1 MQHAACSMKRDVVM
15 KGYVLLINTLGQSI
29 DKANLPMVRLR
40 IRELA
45 EQRGLNI
52 TELSRQARIGYST
65 AHALW
70 HDKPENLNRTVLGK
84 IAKVLKVQVR
94 DLFAAEDDSDAAG

>member
-1 MQHAACSMKRDVVM
+1 
-15 KGYVLLINTLGQSI
+15 
-29 DKANLPMVRLR
+29 MVRLR

-84 IAKVLKVQVR
+84 IARVLNVPVR
-94 DLFAAEDDSDAAG
+94 DLFADETQEQSKKTDTPRIDEAL

>member
-1 MQHAACSMKRDVVM
+1 MLH
-15 KGYVLLINTLGQSI
+15 
-29 DKANLPMVRLR
+29 LR

-45 EQRGLNI
+45 EARGLNI

-70 HDKPENLNRTVLGK
+70 HDKPENLNRTVLWK
-84 IAKVLKVQVR
+84 IARALDVSVR
-94 DLFAAEDDSDAAG
+94 DLFADDDPENAAH

>member
-1 MQHAACSMKRDVVM
+1 
-15 KGYVLLINTLGQSI
+15 
-29 DKANLPMVRLR
+29 MVRLR

-45 EQRGLNI
+45 EQQGLNI

-70 HDKPENLNRTVLGK
+70 HDKPENLNRTVLSK
-84 IAKVLKVQVR
+84 IARVLGVQVR
-94 DLFAAEDDSDAAG
+94 DLFAEDEEEPPDLPLPMDCTGVEG

>member
-1 MQHAACSMKRDVVM
+1 
-15 KGYVLLINTLGQSI
+15 
-29 DKANLPMVRLR
+29 MVRLQ

-70 HDKPENLNRTVLGK
+70 HDKPENLNRTVLNK
-84 IAKVLKVQVR
+84 IAQALGVQVR
-94 DLFAAEDDSDAAG
+94 DLFAEDGPSDQLPPPDVTGM

>member
-1 MQHAACSMKRDVVM
+1 
-15 KGYVLLINTLGQSI
+15 
-29 DKANLPMVRLR
+29 MVRLR

-70 HDKPENLNRTVLGK
+70 HDKPENLNRTVLSK
-84 IAKVLKVQVR
+84 IARILDVQVR
-94 DLFAAEDDSDAAG
+94 DLFAEDEDELPDQPPPPAITSDEAAS

>member
-1 MQHAACSMKRDVVM
+1 
-15 KGYVLLINTLGQSI
+15 
-29 DKANLPMVRLR
+29 MVRLQ

-45 EQRGLNI
+45 EQQGLNI

-70 HDKPENLNRTVLGK
+70 HDKPENLNRTVLSK
-84 IAKVLKVQVR
+84 IARVLGVQVR
-94 DLFAAEDDSDAAG
+94 DLFAEDEENPSDPSLPTDATDEEK